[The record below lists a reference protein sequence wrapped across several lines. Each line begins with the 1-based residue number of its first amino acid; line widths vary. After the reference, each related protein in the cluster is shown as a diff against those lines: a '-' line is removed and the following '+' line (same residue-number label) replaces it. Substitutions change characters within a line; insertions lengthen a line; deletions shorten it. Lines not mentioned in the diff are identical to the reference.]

1 MTHVKTA
8 LIALLA
14 IAVIGMGLLA
24 LSAGLPVWAW
34 LLSFAPASA
43 ALVITV
49 ADWLLSLGDPAGT
62 GTMPSPLLSW

>member
-24 LSAGLPVWAW
+24 FSAGLPVWA
-34 LLSFAPASA
+34 
-43 ALVITV
+43 
-49 ADWLLSLGDPAGT
+49 
-62 GTMPSPLLSW
+62 